1 MSSKKIRKQD
11 KSVSTFVSGWS
22 KVIQN
27 LLKST
32 YIDNKKAIAMP
43 TNKETKL
50 SLKDKLYQET
60 LDEFARR
67 QWNPESLKN
76 DFKNWKE
83 MTEIYPK
90 KDRGWLIY
98 QADIEK
104 AVKLAIQKTYNAL
117 QAGKLTEAG
126 QLLYDRRKDI
136 EAHTANQIFAE
147 LKAAAW
153 QQIEPDKLKQFYK
166 EFSEAKDEKAA
177 LEIAQKFS
185 IVGFSAEKFDA
196 IKKKHGVLK

>member
-22 KVIQN
+22 EVIQN
-27 LLKST
+27 LPKST
-32 YIDNKKAIAMP
+32 YIDNKKAIATP
-43 TNKETKL
+43 TNDEIIKKYIFFPSNNKEHFEDLRENMLRALEYRDSL
-50 SLKDKLYQET
+50 SRA
-60 LDEFARR
+60 DERAKV
-67 QWNPESLKN
+67 QS
-76 DFKNWKE
+76 
-83 MTEIYPK
+83 
-90 KDRGWLIY
+90 G
-98 QADIEK
+98 
-104 AVKLAIQKTYNAL
+104 
-117 QAGKLTEAG
+117 GLTEAG
-126 QLLYDRRKDI
+126 QSLYDRRKDI

-185 IVGFSAEKFDA
+185 IVGFSRKKFDA
-196 IKKKHGVLK
+196 IKKKYGVD

>member
-1 MSSKKIRKQD
+1 MTTS
-11 KSVSTFVSGWS
+11 
-22 KVIQN
+22 
-27 LLKST
+27 
-32 YIDNKKAIAMP
+32 
-43 TNKETKL
+43 KETKL
-50 SLKDKLYQET
+50 SLKDKLYEET
-60 LDEFARR
+60 LDEFARK

-126 QLLYDRRKDI
+126 QSLYDRRKDI
-136 EAHTANQIFAE
+136 EAHTAKKIFAE
-147 LKAAAW
+147 LDNLHIVENWSNQKGKG
-153 QQIEPDKLKQFYK
+153 IPLLLKQIDTY
-166 EFSEAKDEKAA
+166 
-177 LEIAQKFS
+177 
-185 IVGFSAEKFDA
+185 DA
-196 IKKKHGVLK
+196 VKKKYKVD

>member
-1 MSSKKIRKQD
+1 
-11 KSVSTFVSGWS
+11 
-22 KVIQN
+22 
-27 LLKST
+27 
-32 YIDNKKAIAMP
+32 MP

-126 QLLYDRRKDI
+126 QSLYDRRKDI
-136 EAHTANQIFAE
+136 EAHTAKKIFAE
-147 LKAAAW
+147 LEDNDFFLDDGW
-153 QQIEPDKLKQFYK
+153 HHEGYIDRDKM
-166 EFSEAKDEKAA
+166 DA
-177 LEIAQKFS
+177 L
-185 IVGFSAEKFDA
+185 
-196 IKKKHGVLK
+196 KKKYEVE